1 MTRKCKSK
9 NINDGIHGLI
19 VIPALVIAI
28 IDTPQFQR
36 LRRLLQTG
44 CGHRVYPSAT
54 HTRFEHS
61 IGKILDQTSKDKY
74 IFSFHW
80 VFFSNRCRTFSST
93 VRTIVAE
100 KISAFEYYRQ
110 RHSLPSNC
118 GYMPRFRAW
127 SRKSF
132 V

>member
-9 NINDGIHGLI
+9 NINDGIHGLM

-54 HTRFEHS
+54 HTQFEHS
-61 IGKILDQTSKDKY
+61 IGKIFDQRIFNNHDPFHVHPCSPNFDVHIPKQCDITS
-74 IFSFHW
+74 
-80 VFFSNRCRTFSST
+80 
-93 VRTIVAE
+93 
-100 KISAFEYYRQ
+100 
-110 RHSLPSNC
+110 
-118 GYMPRFRAW
+118 
-127 SRKSF
+127 
-132 V
+132 